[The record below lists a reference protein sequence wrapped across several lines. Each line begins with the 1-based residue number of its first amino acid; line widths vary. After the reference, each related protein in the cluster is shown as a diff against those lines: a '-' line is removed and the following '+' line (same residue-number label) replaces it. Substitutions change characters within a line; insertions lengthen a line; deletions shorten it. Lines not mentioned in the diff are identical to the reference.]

1 VPANRTSRS
10 TLLRRGIAVLTAL
23 PLLTL
28 AACGYGSNSDDS
40 DSNAKVAAGA
50 EKIDGLDSVK
60 IGYFGN
66 LTHATA
72 LVGNQKGFFQKEL
85 GATKA
90 KYSLFNAGPSEIEA
104 LNSGS
109 IDIGWIG
116 PSPSIN
122 GYTKSNGK
130 SLKIIS
136 GSASGGVKLV
146 VNPKKIKSLKD
157 LKGKKIA
164 TPQLGNT
171 QDVALR
177 AWLKQNGLNA
187 DQQGGGDV
195 SVLPQDNA
203 TAVQA
208 FAQGAID
215 GAWVP
220 EPNLSKMVLESK
232 GKLLVNEKDL
242 WPNGQF
248 VTTHLIVSQN
258 FLKKYPTTV
267 KKLLQG
273 HIQSV
278 KYIQTNNADAQKAAN
293 AQIAALSGK
302 PLKDDILAAAFKNLT
317 FTNDPIASS
326 LFTSAQHAEEV
337 GLLKPVD
344 LKGIYDLG
352 PLNALLKADGQPE
365 VSDAAAS

>member
-1 VPANRTSRS
+1 MSSRT
-10 TLLRRGIAVLTAL
+10 LRALALAVAAVLTTT
-23 PLLTL
+23 TL
-28 AACGYGSNSDDS
+28 AACGGDD
-40 DSNAKVAAGA
+40 DAAVGGEAGA
-50 EKIDGLDSVK
+50 IRL
-60 IGYFGN
+60 GYFPN
-66 LTHATA
+66 ITHAPA
-72 LVGNQKGFFQKEL
+72 LIGVKNGLFQQAL
-85 GATKA
+85 GTTKLES
-90 KYSLFNAGPSEIEA
+90 KTFNAGPAAVEA
-104 LNSGS
+104 LFSGAV
-109 IDIGWIG
+109 DATYIG
-116 PSPSIN
+116 PNPAIN
-122 GYTKSNGK
+122 AWATSKGAAI
-130 SLKIIS
+130 KIIA
-136 GSASGGVKLV
+136 GSTSGGAGLV
-146 VNPKKIKSLKD
+146 VRAGINAPAD
-157 LKGKKIA
+157 LRGKKIA

-177 AWLKQNGLNA
+177 AWLKSNGLNA

-203 TAVQA
+203 TALQA

-220 EPNLSKMVLESK
+220 EPNLSRMLIESK

-248 VTTHLIVSQN
+248 VTTHLIVKQD
-258 FLKKYPTTV
+258 FLKKYPETV

-273 HIQSV
+273 HLAAV
-278 KYIQTNNADAQKAAN
+278 KSITADGAGAQKAAN
-293 AQIAALSGK
+293 EQLAALSGK
-302 PLKDDILAAAFKNLT
+302 PLKEEILASAFKNLT

-326 LFTSAQHAEEV
+326 LYTSAQHAQDV

-352 PLNALLKADGQPE
+352 PLNELLKADGQPA

>member
-1 VPANRTSRS
+1 MSSRTIRA
-10 TLLRRGIAVLTAL
+10 LAVAAAALVAVGSLTA
-23 PLLTL
+23 
-28 AACGYGSNSDDS
+28 CGGDDDKAS
-40 DSNAKVAAGA
+40 ASGEAKT
-50 EKIDGLDSVK
+50 IRL
-60 IGYFGN
+60 GYFPN
-66 LTHATA
+66 ITHAPA
-72 LVGNQKGFFQKEL
+72 LIGVNKGFFQTAL
-85 GATKA
+85 GSTKLEP
-90 KYSLFNAGPSEIEA
+90 KTFNAGPAAIEA
-104 LNSGS
+104 LFSGA
-109 IDIGWIG
+109 IDATYIG
-116 PSPSIN
+116 PNPAIN
-122 GYTKSNGK
+122 GWATSKGTA
-130 SLKIIS
+130 LKIIA
-136 GSASGGVKLV
+136 GSTSGGAGLV
-146 VNPKKIKSLKD
+146 VKPGINSVAD

-177 AWLKQNGLNA
+177 AYLKKNGLNA

-195 SVLPQDNA
+195 SILPQDNA

-220 EPNLSKMVLESK
+220 EPNLSKMILESK

-248 VTTHLIVSQN
+248 VTTHLIVTQK
-258 FLKKYPTTV
+258 FLKDYPETV

-278 KYIQTNNADAQKAAN
+278 KYIETNNADAQKAAN
-293 AQIAALSGK
+293 AQLAALSGK
-302 PLKDDILAAAFKNLT
+302 PLKDDILAAAFKNLS
-317 FTNDPIASS
+317 FTDDPIASS
-326 LFTSAQHAEEV
+326 LYASAQHAQDV

-352 PLNALLKADGQPE
+352 PLNELLKADGQPA

>member
-1 VPANRTSRS
+1 MSSRTIR
-10 TLLRRGIAVLTAL
+10 AL
-23 PLLTL
+23 AL
-28 AACGYGSNSDDS
+28 A
-40 DSNAKVAAGA
+40 
-50 EKIDGLDSVK
+50 
-60 IGYFGN
+60 
-66 LTHATA
+66 ATA
-72 LVGNQKGFFQKEL
+72 LLTATALTACGDDSSSGTNGEAKTIRLGYFPNITHAPALVGVNKGFFQQAL
-85 GATKA
+85 GSTKLEA
-90 KYSLFNAGPSEIEA
+90 KTFNAGPAAIEA
-104 LNSGS
+104 LFSGA
-109 IDIGWIG
+109 IDATYIG
-116 PSPSIN
+116 PNPAIN
-122 GYTKSNGK
+122 GWAQSKGTG
-130 SLKIIS
+130 LKIIA
-136 GSASGGVKLV
+136 GSTSGGAGLV
-146 VNPKKIKSLKD
+146 VKPGINGPAD

-177 AWLKQNGLNA
+177 SWLKQNGLNA

-203 TAVQA
+203 TSLQA

-215 GAWVP
+215 GAWIP
-220 EPNLSKMVLESK
+220 EPNLSRMVLESN

-248 VTTHLIVSQN
+248 VTTHLIVTQD
-258 FLKKYPTTV
+258 FLKKYPATV

-273 HIQSV
+273 HIESV

-293 AQIAALSGK
+293 AQLAALSGK
-302 PLKDDILAAAFKNLT
+302 PLKDNILAAAFKNLT

-326 LFTSAQHAEEV
+326 LYASAQHAQDV

-352 PLNALLKADGQPE
+352 PLNELLKADGQPE
-365 VSDAAAS
+365 VSDNAS

>member
-1 VPANRTSRS
+1 MSSRT
-10 TLLRRGIAVLTAL
+10 LRALALAATAL
-23 PLLTL
+23 LSVSAL
-28 AACGYGSNSDDS
+28 AACGKDDEAS
-40 DSNAKVAAGA
+40 ASGEASAIRLGYFPNITHAPALIGVK
-50 EKIDGLDSVK
+50 DGL
-60 IGYFGN
+60 FQQ
-66 LTHATA
+66 A
-72 LVGNQKGFFQKEL
+72 LGS
-85 GATKA
+85 TKLEP
-90 KYSLFNAGPSEIEA
+90 KTFNAGPAAIEA
-104 LNSGS
+104 LFSGA
-109 IDIGWIG
+109 IDATYIG
-116 PSPSIN
+116 PNPAIN
-122 GYTKSNGK
+122 GWATSKGTA
-130 SLKIIS
+130 LKIIA
-136 GSASGGVKLV
+136 GSTSGGAGLV
-146 VNPKKIKSLKD
+146 VKEGINTPAD

-177 AWLKQNGLNA
+177 AWLKSNGLNA

-203 TAVQA
+203 TALQA

-220 EPNLSKMVLESK
+220 EPNLSRMVLESK
-232 GKLLVNEKDL
+232 GKILVNEKDL

-248 VTTHLIVSQN
+248 VTTHLIVKQE
-258 FLKKYPTTV
+258 FLKKYPETV

-273 HIQSV
+273 HLAAI
-278 KYIQTNNADAQKAAN
+278 KYIASDNAGAQKAAN
-293 AQIAALSGK
+293 EQLAALSGK
-302 PLKDDILAAAFKNLT
+302 PLKDEVLAAAFKNLT
-317 FTNDPIASS
+317 FTADPIASS
-326 LFTSAQHAEEV
+326 LYTSAQHAQDV

>member
-1 VPANRTSRS
+1 MSSRTTRALALAG
-10 TLLRRGIAVLTAL
+10 TAIIAASA
-23 PLLTL
+23 L
-28 AACGYGSNSDDS
+28 AACGGGDD
-40 DSNAKVAAGA
+40 NTKAGA
-50 EKIDGLDSVK
+50 SGEAATIRL
-60 IGYFGN
+60 GYFPN
-66 LTHATA
+66 ITHAPA
-72 LVGNQKGFFQKEL
+72 LVGMNKGFFQTAL
-85 GATKA
+85 GTTKLEA
-90 KYSLFNAGPSEIEA
+90 KTFNAGPAAFEA
-104 LNSGS
+104 LASGA
-109 IDIGWIG
+109 IDATYIG
-116 PSPSIN
+116 PNPSIN
-122 GYTKSNGK
+122 GWAQSKGQA
-130 SLKIIS
+130 LKIIA
-136 GSASGGVKLV
+136 GSTSGGAGLV
-146 VNPKKIKSLKD
+146 VKPTINSAAD

-177 AWLKQNGLNA
+177 SWLKQNGLNA

-203 TAVQA
+203 TSLQA

-220 EPNLSKMVLESK
+220 EPNLSKMILESK

-248 VTTHLIVSQN
+248 VTTHLIVTQD
-258 FLKKYPTTV
+258 FLKKYPATV

-278 KYIQTNNADAQKAAN
+278 KYIETNNADAQKAAN
-293 AQIAALSGK
+293 AQLAALSGK
-302 PLKDDILAAAFKNLT
+302 PLKDNILAAAFKNLT
-317 FTNDPIASS
+317 FTDDPIASS
-326 LFTSAQHAEEV
+326 LYASAQHAEAV

-352 PLNALLKADGQPE
+352 PLNELLQADGQPA

>member
-1 VPANRTSRS
+1 MSSRTVRA
-10 TLLRRGIAVLTAL
+10 LALAATAMVAAGS
-23 PLLTL
+23 L
-28 AACGYGSNSDDS
+28 AACGGDDT
-40 DSNAKVAAGA
+40 AAAASGEA
-50 EKIDGLDSVK
+50 TTIRL
-60 IGYFGN
+60 GYFPN
-66 LTHATA
+66 ITHAPA
-72 LVGNQKGFFQKEL
+72 LVGVNKGFFQTAL
-85 GATKA
+85 GSTKLEP
-90 KYSLFNAGPSEIEA
+90 KTFNAGPAALEA
-104 LNSGS
+104 LISGA
-109 IDIGWIG
+109 IDATYIG
-116 PSPSIN
+116 PNPAIN
-122 GYTKSNGK
+122 GWSQSKGAA
-130 SLKIIS
+130 LKIIA
-136 GSASGGVKLV
+136 GSTSGGAGLV
-146 VNPKKIKSLKD
+146 VKQGITSVAD

-177 AWLKQNGLNA
+177 AYLKANGLNA

-195 SVLPQDNA
+195 SILPQDNA

-248 VTTHLIVSQN
+248 VTTHLIVSQK
-258 FLKKYPTTV
+258 FLKEYPATV

-273 HIQSV
+273 HIESV

-293 AQIAALSGK
+293 AQLAALSGK

-317 FTNDPIASS
+317 FTDDPIASS
-326 LFTSAQHAEEV
+326 LYTSAQHAEDV

-352 PLNALLKADGQPE
+352 PLNELLKADGLPE

>member
-1 VPANRTSRS
+1 MSSRT
-10 TLLRRGIAVLTAL
+10 LRALALTAAAVLATTAL
-23 PLLTL
+23 S
-28 AACGYGSNSDDS
+28 ACGGDDE
-40 DSNAKVAAGA
+40 AATGGEA
-50 EKIDGLDSVK
+50 SALRL
-60 IGYFGN
+60 GYFPN
-66 LTHATA
+66 ITHAPA
-72 LVGNQKGFFQKEL
+72 LIGVKNGLFQQAL
-85 GATKA
+85 GTTKLEP
-90 KYSLFNAGPSEIEA
+90 KTFNAGPAAIEA
-104 LNSGS
+104 LFSGA
-109 IDIGWIG
+109 IDATYIG
-116 PSPSIN
+116 PNPAIN
-122 GYTKSNGK
+122 AWATSKGTAI
-130 SLKIIS
+130 KIIA
-136 GSASGGVKLV
+136 GSTSGGAGLV
-146 VNPKKIKSLKD
+146 VKAGINAPAD

-177 AWLKQNGLNA
+177 AWLKSNGLNA

-203 TAVQA
+203 TALQA

-220 EPNLSKMVLESK
+220 EPNLSRMILESK

-248 VTTHLIVSQN
+248 VTTHLIVKQD
-258 FLKKYPTTV
+258 FLKKYPETV

-273 HIQSV
+273 HLAAEKLIA
-278 KYIQTNNADAQKAAN
+278 TDNAGAQKAAN
-293 AQIAALSGK
+293 EQIGALSGK
-302 PLKDDILAAAFKNLT
+302 PLKDEILASAFKNLT

-326 LFTSAQHAEEV
+326 LYTSAQHAQDV

-352 PLNALLKADGQPE
+352 PLNELLKADGQPA

>member
-1 VPANRTSRS
+1 MSSRTFRAF
-10 TLLRRGIAVLTAL
+10 TIA
-23 PLLTL
+23 
-28 AACGYGSNSDDS
+28 
-40 DSNAKVAAGA
+40 
-50 EKIDGLDSVK
+50 
-60 IGYFGN
+60 
-66 LTHATA
+66 ATA
-72 LVGNQKGFFQKEL
+72 LLAVGALTACGGGDDEAASGGEATTLRLGYFPNITHAPALIGVKDGLFQNAL
-85 GATKA
+85 GGTKLDA
-90 KYSLFNAGPSEIEA
+90 KTFNAGPAAIEA
-104 LNSGS
+104 LFSGA
-109 IDIGWIG
+109 IDATYIG
-116 PSPSIN
+116 PNPAIN
-122 GYTKSNGK
+122 GWATSKGTA
-130 SLKIIS
+130 LKIIA
-136 GSASGGVKLV
+136 GSTSGGAGLV
-146 VNPKKIKSLKD
+146 VKQGINGPAD

-177 AWLKQNGLNA
+177 NWLKTNGLNA

-220 EPNLSKMVLESK
+220 EPNLSRMQLESK

-242 WPNGQF
+242 WPGGQF
-248 VTTHLIVSQN
+248 VTTHLIVKQD
-258 FLKKYPTTV
+258 FLEKYPATV

-273 HIQSV
+273 HLASI
-278 KYIQTNNADAQKAAN
+278 KYIAENGEKAQQDAN
-293 AQIAALSGK
+293 AQLEALSGK
-302 PLKDDILAAAFKNLT
+302 PLKPEILSAAFQNMT

-326 LFTSAQHAEEV
+326 LYTSAQHAQDV

-352 PLNALLKADGQPE
+352 PLNELLKADGQPE
-365 VSDAAAS
+365 ISDAAA

>member
-1 VPANRTSRS
+1 MRSRTLRALAVAA
-10 TLLRRGIAVLTAL
+10 TALLSATVLTA
-23 PLLTL
+23 
-28 AACGYGSNSDDS
+28 CGGDDDPGASGSGEAS
-40 DSNAKVAAGA
+40 A
-50 EKIDGLDSVK
+50 IRL
-60 IGYFGN
+60 GYFPN
-66 LTHATA
+66 ITHAPA
-72 LVGNQKGFFQKEL
+72 LIGVKNGLFQQAL
-85 GATKA
+85 GSTKLET
-90 KYSLFNAGPSEIEA
+90 KTFNAGPAAIEA
-104 LNSGS
+104 LFSGA
-109 IDIGWIG
+109 IDATYIG
-116 PSPSIN
+116 PNPTIN
-122 GYTKSNGK
+122 GWATSKGTA
-130 SLKIIS
+130 LKIIA
-136 GSASGGVKLV
+136 GSTSGGAGLV
-146 VNPKKIKSLKD
+146 VKAGINSPAD

-220 EPNLSKMVLESK
+220 EPNLSRMVQESK
-232 GKLLVNEKDL
+232 GKILVNEKDL

-248 VTTHLIVSQN
+248 VTTHLIVKQD
-258 FLKKYPTTV
+258 FLKKYPETV

-273 HIQSV
+273 HIAAV
-278 KYIQTNNADAQKAAN
+278 KYIKTDTAAAQKAAN
-293 AQIAALSGK
+293 EQIAALSGK
-302 PLKDDILAAAFKNLT
+302 PLKDEILAAAFKNLE

-326 LFTSAQHAEEV
+326 LYASAQHAEDV

-352 PLNALLKADGQPE
+352 PLNELLAGEGQPA
-365 VSDAAAS
+365 VSDAASS

>member
-1 VPANRTSRS
+1 MSSRT
-10 TLLRRGIAVLTAL
+10 LRVLALTAAAVLATTAL
-23 PLLTL
+23 S
-28 AACGYGSNSDDS
+28 ACGGDDE
-40 DSNAKVAAGA
+40 AAAGGEA
-50 EKIDGLDSVK
+50 SALRL
-60 IGYFGN
+60 GYFPN
-66 LTHATA
+66 ITHAPA
-72 LVGNQKGFFQKEL
+72 LIGVKNGLFQQAL
-85 GATKA
+85 GSTKLEP
-90 KYSLFNAGPSEIEA
+90 KTFNAGPAAIEA
-104 LNSGS
+104 LFSGA
-109 IDIGWIG
+109 IDATYIG
-116 PSPSIN
+116 PNPAIN
-122 GYTKSNGK
+122 AWATSKGTAI
-130 SLKIIS
+130 KIIA
-136 GSASGGVKLV
+136 GSTSGGAGLV
-146 VNPKKIKSLKD
+146 VKAGINTPAD

-177 AWLKQNGLNA
+177 AWLKSNGLNA

-203 TAVQA
+203 TALQA

-220 EPNLSKMVLESK
+220 EPNLSRMILESK

-248 VTTHLIVSQN
+248 VTTHLIVKQE
-258 FLKKYPTTV
+258 FLKKYPETV

-273 HIQSV
+273 HLAAEKFIA
-278 KYIQTNNADAQKAAN
+278 TDNAGAQKAAN
-293 AQIAALSGK
+293 EQLGALSGK
-302 PLKDDILAAAFKNLT
+302 PLKDEILTSAFKNLT

-326 LFTSAQHAEEV
+326 LYTSAQHAQDV

-352 PLNALLKADGQPE
+352 PLNELLKADGQPA

>member
-1 VPANRTSRS
+1 MSSRT
-10 TLLRRGIAVLTAL
+10 LRAL
-23 PLLTL
+23 AL
-28 AACGYGSNSDDS
+28 AAASL
-40 DSNAKVAAGA
+40 VAAGTLTA
-50 EKIDGLDSVK
+50 CGGDDKAASASGEAATIRL
-60 IGYFGN
+60 GYFPN
-66 LTHATA
+66 ITHAPA
-72 LVGNQKGFFQKEL
+72 LVGVNKGFFQTAL
-85 GATKA
+85 GTTKLDL
-90 KYSLFNAGPSEIEA
+90 KTFNAGPAAIEA
-104 LNSGS
+104 LFSGAV
-109 IDIGWIG
+109 DATYLG
-116 PSPSIN
+116 PNPAIN
-122 GYTKSNGK
+122 GWATSKGK
-130 SLKIIS
+130 GLKIIA
-136 GSASGGVKLV
+136 GSTSGGAGLV
-146 VNPKKIKSLKD
+146 VRAGITTVAD

-177 AWLKQNGLNA
+177 AYLKTNGLNA
-187 DQQGGGDV
+187 DAQGGGDV
-195 SVLPQDNA
+195 SILPQDNA

-220 EPNLSKMVLESK
+220 EPNLSRMILESK
-232 GKLLVNEKDL
+232 GHLLVNEKDL

-248 VTTHLIVSQN
+248 VTTHLIVSQT
-258 FLKKYPTTV
+258 FLDKYPATV

-273 HIQSV
+273 HVESV
-278 KYIQTNNADAQKAAN
+278 KYIANSPADAQAAAN

-302 PLKDDILAAAFKNLT
+302 PLKDTILAAAFKNMT

-326 LFTSAQHAEEV
+326 LYTSAKHAEDV

-352 PLNALLKADGQPE
+352 PLNELLKADGQPE

>member
-1 VPANRTSRS
+1 MRSRT
-10 TLLRRGIAVLTAL
+10 LRALAVA
-23 PLLTL
+23 
-28 AACGYGSNSDDS
+28 
-40 DSNAKVAAGA
+40 
-50 EKIDGLDSVK
+50 
-60 IGYFGN
+60 
-66 LTHATA
+66 ATA
-72 LVGNQKGFFQKEL
+72 LLSAAALTACGGDDDKGSASGEAGAIRLGYFPNITHAPALIGVKNGLFQQAL
-85 GATKA
+85 GSTKLET
-90 KYSLFNAGPSEIEA
+90 KTFNAGPAAIEA
-104 LNSGS
+104 LFSGA
-109 IDIGWIG
+109 IDATYIG
-116 PSPSIN
+116 PNPAIN
-122 GYTKSNGK
+122 GWATSKGTA
-130 SLKIIS
+130 LKIIA
-136 GSASGGVKLV
+136 GSTSGGAGLV
-146 VNPKKIKSLKD
+146 VRQGINSVAD

-177 AWLKQNGLNA
+177 AYLKSNGLNA

-220 EPNLSKMVLESK
+220 EPNLSRMVLESK
-232 GKLLVNEKDL
+232 GKILVNEKDL

-248 VTTHLIVSQN
+248 VTTHLIVTQE
-258 FLKKYPTTV
+258 FLKKYPATV

-273 HIQSV
+273 HIAAV
-278 KYIQTNNADAQKAAN
+278 KYISTDNAGAQKAAN
-293 AQIAALSGK
+293 EQLAALSGK
-302 PLKDDILAAAFKNLT
+302 PLKDEILASAFKNLQ

-326 LFTSAQHAEEV
+326 LYASAQHAEDV

-352 PLNALLKADGQPE
+352 PLNELLKADGQPA

>member
-1 VPANRTSRS
+1 MSSRTIRA
-10 TLLRRGIAVLTAL
+10 LALAATAL
-23 PLLTL
+23 LSATAL
-28 AACGYGSNSDDS
+28 AACGGGDDDAS
-40 DSNAKVAAGA
+40 ASGEAPA
-50 EKIDGLDSVK
+50 LRL
-60 IGYFGN
+60 GYFPN
-66 LTHATA
+66 ITHAPA
-72 LVGNQKGFFQKEL
+72 LIGVKNNLFQQAL
-85 GATKA
+85 GSTKLEP
-90 KYSLFNAGPSEIEA
+90 KTFNAGPAAIEA
-104 LNSGS
+104 LFSGA
-109 IDIGWIG
+109 IDATYIG
-116 PSPSIN
+116 PNPAIN
-122 GYTKSNGK
+122 GWATSKGTA
-130 SLKIIS
+130 LKIIA
-136 GSASGGVKLV
+136 GSTSGGAGLV
-146 VNPKKIKSLKD
+146 VKEGINAPAD

-203 TAVQA
+203 TALQA

-220 EPNLSKMVLESK
+220 EPNLSRMVLESK
-232 GKLLVNEKDL
+232 GKVLVDEKTL

-248 VTTHLIVSQN
+248 VTTHLIVKQE
-258 FLKKYPTTV
+258 FLKKYPETV

-273 HIQSV
+273 HIAAEKAIS
-278 KYIQTNNADAQKAAN
+278 TDSAAAQKAAN
-293 AQIAALSGK
+293 EQLAALSGK
-302 PLKDDILAAAFKNLT
+302 PLKDDVLASAFKNLT

-326 LFTSAQHAEEV
+326 LYTSAQHAQDV

>member
-1 VPANRTSRS
+1 MSSRTLRALALAAT
-10 TLLRRGIAVLTAL
+10 TLLA
-23 PLLTL
+23 
-28 AACGYGSNSDDS
+28 
-40 DSNAKVAAGA
+40 
-50 EKIDGLDSVK
+50 
-60 IGYFGN
+60 
-66 LTHATA
+66 ATA
-72 LVGNQKGFFQKEL
+72 LGACGKADDKASASGEAPTIRLGYFPNITHAPALIGVNKNFFQDAL
-85 GATKA
+85 GSTKLEA
-90 KYSLFNAGPSEIEA
+90 KTFNAGPAALEA
-104 LNSGS
+104 LFSGA
-109 IDIGWIG
+109 IDATYIG
-116 PSPSIN
+116 PNPAIN
-122 GYTKSNGK
+122 GWAQSKGTG
-130 SLKIIS
+130 LKIIA
-136 GSASGGVKLV
+136 GSTSGGAGLV
-146 VNPKKIKSLKD
+146 VKPSITSAAD

-177 AWLKQNGLNA
+177 AYLKSNGLTA

-203 TAVQA
+203 TSLQA

-220 EPNLSKMVLESK
+220 EPNLSRMQLESG

-248 VTTHLIVSQN
+248 VTTHLVVTQT
-258 FLKKYPTTV
+258 FLKKYPETV

-273 HIQSV
+273 HL
-278 KYIQTNNADAQKAAN
+278 KALDYIKTDNAGAQAAAN

-302 PLKDDILAAAFKNLT
+302 PLKDNVLAASFKNLT
-317 FTNDPIASS
+317 FTADPIASS
-326 LFTSAQHAEEV
+326 LYTSAQHAQDA

-352 PLNALLKADGQPE
+352 PLNELLKAAGQPE

>member
-1 VPANRTSRS
+1 MSSRTVRA
-10 TLLRRGIAVLTAL
+10 LALAATAL
-23 PLLTL
+23 LSATAL
-28 AACGYGSNSDDS
+28 AACGKSDD
-40 DSNAKVAAGA
+40 AASASGEA
-50 EKIDGLDSVK
+50 PALRLGYFPNITHAPALIGVKDGL
-60 IGYFGN
+60 FQQ
-66 LTHATA
+66 A
-72 LVGNQKGFFQKEL
+72 LGS
-85 GATKA
+85 TKLEP
-90 KYSLFNAGPSEIEA
+90 KTFNAGPAAVEA
-104 LNSGS
+104 LFSGA
-109 IDIGWIG
+109 IDATYIG
-116 PSPSIN
+116 PNPAIN
-122 GYTKSNGK
+122 AWATSKGTAI
-130 SLKIIS
+130 KIIA
-136 GSASGGVKLV
+136 GSTSGGAGLV
-146 VNPKKIKSLKD
+146 VKEGINAPAD

-177 AWLKQNGLNA
+177 AWLKSNGLNA

-203 TAVQA
+203 TALQA

-220 EPNLSKMVLESK
+220 EPNLSRLILESK

-242 WPNGQF
+242 WPGGQF
-248 VTTHLIVSQN
+248 VTTHLIVKQE
-258 FLKKYPTTV
+258 FLKKYPKTV

-273 HIQSV
+273 HLAAV
-278 KYIQTNNADAQKAAN
+278 KQITTDGPGAQKAAN
-293 AQIAALSGK
+293 EQLAALSGK
-302 PLKDDILAAAFKNLT
+302 PLKDDILASAFKNLT

-326 LFTSAQHAEEV
+326 LFTSAQHAQDV

-352 PLNALLKADGQPE
+352 PLNELLKADGQPA